1 MTAIW
6 MAACLGADLA
16 RTLRAGMAVAALATL
31 LACGGGRGGA
41 ADKPPA
47 GADQHAPVVTLTAPA
62 DLSADLTGTLTLSA
76 TASDDLAVTAI
87 EFEIDGQPV
96 APPGS
101 GASHSVSLET
111 TAYASGQHIVR
122 VRALDAA
129 GHRSAWSAA
138 TVAFGGSRS
147 QPGGFA
153 RSELVGGLTDAS
165 AFAQA
170 PDGRFFIAGQGGALR
185 IVKNGN
191 LLATPF
197 LTLGV
202 DATGERGLVGLA
214 LHPAFASTGWVYV
227 YATTPEGGTHNRI
240 SRYTRNPANPDIV
253 APGSE
258 LRIADLPA
266 LSGATNHNG
275 GALQFGADGKL
286 YVGVGDN
293 ANGAQAP
300 DLGQVFGK
308 ILRFNDDGSIPADNP
323 VCTTPDVL
331 ACAVWARG
339 LRNPFTLAVQPGS
352 GRLHI
357 NDVGQNDWEEINLGA
372 PAANY
377 GWPASEGPTS
387 APGIAAPLFAYPH
400 GASTPPGAGP
410 GGFFTGCAVIGG
422 AFYPA
427 SGGNF
432 PAAYRASYFFTDLCS
447 GVLGRL
453 DLANNNAAYAFGQV
467 GGSPVGMLVGLD
479 GALHVLTR
487 TGIVRFSVAP

>member
-1 MTAIW
+1 MTMI
-6 MAACLGADLA
+6 
-16 RTLRAGMAVAALATL
+16 RIRNHRAGMARTLQTGMPVAALSIL
-31 LACGGGRGGA
+31 LACGDGNGGKPSGGA
-41 ADKPPA
+41 PPA
-47 GADQHAPVVTLTAPA
+47 AVVTLTAPA
-62 DLSADLTGTLTLSA
+62 HLSAGITGMLTLSA
-76 TASDDLAVTAI
+76 TASDNMAVTAI
-87 EFEIDGQPV
+87 EFEVDGQPV
-96 APPGS
+96 GPSGS
-101 GASHSVSLET
+101 GAGHSVSLDT

-122 VRALDAA
+122 ARALDAA
-129 GHRSAWSAA
+129 GHRSAWSDA
-138 TVAFGGSRS
+138 TVSFGGSRS

-153 RSELVGGLTDAS
+153 RSELVNGLGDAS

-170 PDGRFFIAGQGGALR
+170 PDGRFFVAGQGGALR
-185 IVKNGN
+185 IVKNGS

-202 DATGERGLVGLA
+202 DATGERGLIGVA
-214 LHPAFASTGWVYV
+214 LHPAFAGTGSVYV

-240 SRYTRNPANPDIV
+240 SRFTANSANADIV
-253 APGSE
+253 SSGSE
-258 LRIADLPA
+258 VRIADLPA

-275 GALQFGADGKL
+275 GALQFGVDGKL

-372 PAANY
+372 PAAHY

-387 APGIAAPLFAYPH
+387 AAGIAPPLFAYPH
-400 GASTPPGAGP
+400 AAGTPPGAGP

-432 PAAYRASYFFTDLCS
+432 PVAYRASYFFTDLCS
-447 GVLGRL
+447 GVVGRL

-467 GGSPVGMLVGLD
+467 SGSPVGMLIGLD

-487 TGIVRFSVAP
+487 TSIVRFSVVP